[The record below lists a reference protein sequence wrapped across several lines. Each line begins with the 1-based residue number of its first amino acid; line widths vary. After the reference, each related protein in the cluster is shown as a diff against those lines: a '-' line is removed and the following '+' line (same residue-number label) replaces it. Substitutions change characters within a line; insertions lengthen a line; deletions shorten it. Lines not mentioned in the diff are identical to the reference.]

1 MTWEKKKFSGK
12 SEIAN
17 AFNNFFFCQYQE
29 CSTIKNFNN
38 FDELELN
45 DVEITL
51 DEVYSV
57 LNCCTN
63 GTGQD
68 GLSGFL
74 LRQISNEFSIQF
86 LRVVEHILSTSL
98 FPANWKTVFIRPMH
112 KKMYNV
118 I

>member
-1 MTWEKKKFSGK
+1 MGEKKFSGK

-17 AFNNFFFCQYQE
+17 AFNDFFFCQYQE

-57 LNCCTN
+57 AQMELDRMVFLGFYCDRFQTNLAFIFLNWQNTFSVHQFFLQSGKQLSLDKCTK
-63 GTGQD
+63 
-68 GLSGFL
+68 
-74 LRQISNEFSIQF
+74 R
-86 LRVVEHILSTSL
+86 
-98 FPANWKTVFIRPMH
+98 
-112 KKMYNV
+112 NV
-118 I
+118 KR

>member
-1 MTWEKKKFSGK
+1 MGEKKFPGK

-17 AFNNFFFCQYQE
+17 AFNDFFFCQYQE

-51 DEVYSV
+51 DEADSV

-63 GTGQD
+63 GTGPD
-68 GLSGFL
+68 GISGFL
-74 LRQISNEFSIQF
+74 L
-86 LRVVEHILSTSL
+86 
-98 FPANWKTVFIRPMH
+98 
-112 KKMYNV
+112 
-118 I
+118 